1 MKYRLP
7 ILFCLCCVLATGH
20 SARAQYKEVNTFF
33 EFSSGASFGFWR
45 SYSAYRTAL
54 ITDDQTFAL
63 QSPKAFSFP
72 LELNIIHQLG
82 LWKIGTGFRLNTL
95 EANMTTGVNPNL
107 NRVIRERFATNR
119 LQLYQWNIQSELDLV
134 RNKAYTLS
142 PNVQLGVFWMNTTH
156 PDRNTFKSRSFVRL
170 GFANQ
175 FDIANRW
182 QLVFTPHV
190 SVLMIDT
197 SLDTRH
203 RIYLFGCSAGIRYGV
218 RW

>member
-1 MKYRLP
+1 MKYRLFV
-7 ILFCLCCVLATGH
+7 LLCLSGVLATGRQ
-20 SARAQYKEVNTFF
+20 AQAQYREINTYL

-45 SYSAYRTAL
+45 SYSAYRAAL
-54 ITDDQTFAL
+54 VTDDQSFAL
-63 QSPKAFSFP
+63 QSPKAFSLP
-72 LELNIIHQLG
+72 LELNIIHKLG
-82 LWKIGTGFRLNTL
+82 QWKVGTGFRLNTL
-95 EANMTTGVNPNL
+95 EANMTRGVDPNL
-107 NRVIRERFATNR
+107 NRFIREQFATNR
-119 LQLYQWNIQSELDLV
+119 LQLYQWNVQSELDLV

-142 PNVQLGVFWMNTTH
+142 PNVQMGIFWMNTTH
-156 PDRNTFKSRSFVRL
+156 PDRATFKSRSFMRL

-190 SVLMIDT
+190 SALMIDT

-203 RIYLFGCSAGIRYGV
+203 RIYLFGCSAGLRYGL